1 MALLYLRAALFLCFL
16 SQSSALRV
24 LNSSELRCALEDVPC
39 KAEFNNCF
47 YEEWMKQQDYTPS
60 APRDLRAKWDVRV
73 DENGDL
79 VPVIVAQWN
88 AMDDGSIFFLK
99 GNQLQVMK
107 LDTSEHLCIQ
117 NTLSEGL
124 SGMRSPTNELWPFF
138 VDQMVVDPGF
148 NYSVSISN
156 LPKPNS
162 GQSNYDI
169 RTFVAVPDCSHP
181 VVQKTKFCIETGSFW
196 QPNITM
202 KRTGADDRTL
212 LVSFNTGELSENY
225 YVFVRC
231 GDDKHRKQILNK
243 DKMSLLN
250 ITFDLDAWPHTCCKF
265 SVQIQPFFTKC
276 KNDCTRKNRFFNIC
290 PEAPAPLKESKM
302 WLVFAGLFLLFS
314 GLVVFA
320 ACLCRRKQQRNRLEN
335 EPLIILPTP
344 SHPVPPHTH
353 SVLILYS
360 RDHPKYTD
368 IVLKLCAF
376 LRAKCGIQVYLDLL
390 DTTSVGVMGRLQW
403 TEQHMRLIE
412 QTSNKVLVLCS
423 RGVQAKWGAM
433 CGGPRVYLREDVQSP
448 MGDMLTLALQLITP
462 DMQHPASYGKYLV
475 AYFDDICG
483 EQDVPSMLDV
493 AVKYK
498 LMKHFET
505 LYFRILDREQYQPGK
520 INTIEGLGI
529 DEYFNCDSGKA
540 LKDAIEIFQ
549 AYQVENPDWFEEECC
564 DSEDEV
570 IAAESIPFIDE
581 NIPPVLT
588 CEPVINIGPPVL
600 KHGVEIHPIDLTE
613 DVRTSE
619 IPNLNLD
626 VEEPSMLGIQP
637 VLSQVYSI
645 YPSVEPPPGIHTS
658 GVYPALIDT
667 HSCLL
672 AEPALH
678 ELLPPNQNELYV
690 KDYLPSDDCERRSV
704 DAMEALQQL
713 QLSLMSSQIP
723 APPPSM
729 VDHNQP
735 EERDES
741 EMEEASGKRQ
751 SRWSDQGYSSRD
763 SNSNVREEPPAFSL
777 ADLAKLQEVLY
788 LNSPI
793 SSGFCTET

>member
-24 LNSSELRCALEDVPC
+24 LNSSELRCALEV
-39 KAEFNNCF
+39 NNCF

-162 GQSNYDI
+162 VN
-169 RTFVAVPDCSHP
+169 VN
-181 VVQKTKFCIETGSFW
+181 QKTKFCIETGSFW

-265 SVQIQPFFTKC
+265 SVQVCVQMYYVFRDCLQP
-276 KNDCTRKNRFFNIC
+276 
-290 PEAPAPLKESKM
+290 APAPLKESKM

-320 ACLCRRKQQRNRLEN
+320 ACLCRRKQQRKN

-690 KDYLPSDDCERRSV
+690 KDYLPPDDCERRSV